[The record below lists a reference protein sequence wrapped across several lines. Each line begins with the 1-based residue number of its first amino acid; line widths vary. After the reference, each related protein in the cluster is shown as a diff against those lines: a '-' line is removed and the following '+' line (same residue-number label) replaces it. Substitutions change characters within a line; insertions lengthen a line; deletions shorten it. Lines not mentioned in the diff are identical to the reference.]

1 MTVLFGIIL
10 KLKEEEYESGKRN
23 TYMLGK
29 PRQGGLKAFPSHP
42 SILWTHLLFIL
53 TADSGYGQQPW
64 LLVPFKQPLTVA
76 QEAYNKAHRIARHR
90 VERCIGVLKAR
101 FRCLC
106 KQRIPMYSPATA
118 GRIINACA
126 ILHNILLDA
135 NYPMPTEAE
144 IAEQADTDDE
154 EEEEGILDEYH
165 VLADGN
171 RIRDQIVQQYF
182 T

>member
-1 MTVLFGIIL
+1 
-10 KLKEEEYESGKRN
+10 
-23 TYMLGK
+23 
-29 PRQGGLKAFPSHP
+29 
-42 SILWTHLLFIL
+42 
-53 TADSGYGQQPW
+53 
-64 LLVPFKQPLTVA
+64 
-76 QEAYNKAHRIARHR
+76 
-90 VERCIGVLKAR
+90 
-101 FRCLC
+101 
-106 KQRIPMYSPATA
+106 MYSPATA

-154 EEEEGILDEYH
+154 EEEEEILNEYH